1 MNLKRALFGMIAAA
15 ALAVPAM
22 AQQRYYGGGYN
33 DRDLREDYR
42 DLRRDYAQ
50 IDRLRADIAS
60 DQWRLDRDMR
70 YGNWRAVEA
79 DRRDLARD
87 QWALDE
93 LLRDVRHDRRD
104 IERDNRYGYGYR
116 R

>member
-1 MNLKRALFGMIAAA
+1 
-15 ALAVPAM
+15 
-22 AQQRYYGGGYN
+22 
-33 DRDLREDYR
+33 
-42 DLRRDYAQ
+42 
-50 IDRLRADIAS
+50 
-60 DQWRLDRDMR
+60 MR
-70 YGNWRAVEA
+70 YGNWRAVES

-87 QWALDE
+87 QWALDA